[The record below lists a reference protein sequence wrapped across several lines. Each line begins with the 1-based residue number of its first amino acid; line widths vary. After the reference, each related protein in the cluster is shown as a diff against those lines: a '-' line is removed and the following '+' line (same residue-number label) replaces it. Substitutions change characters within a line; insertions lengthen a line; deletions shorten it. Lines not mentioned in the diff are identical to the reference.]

1 MTKKIRRSALFLV
14 LISVILFSLGTSF
27 LYYDIDKRKSIAI
40 TKDQALFLSETINVN
55 TSEIELNPI
64 VSQARITIIEN
75 NGDIIFDNK
84 RDKNDFDN
92 HGDRIEVIE
101 ALENGYGEVERYS
114 DSFMEKTYYY
124 AIKLDNGDILRVSN
138 SMQSFYALVFMMLPF
153 TISALLIIIVLA
165 NFITKR
171 LTHNIILPIEKADLN
186 SALDSPYKELD
197 MYFNTMRAQKS
208 EIKRQTIRVNKRKE
222 TINTIL
228 NSMQEGFMIVDQQL
242 NVFLANQAFLEIF
255 NLDKYEVGNSIFRYI
270 NDRKLLEKIQDALRS
285 RSSTYKMELNNSL
298 YQVYLSHTRILE
310 DDVAIL
316 LFVDISDEAKNQ
328 KQREQFSAN
337 VSHELKTPLTSIK
350 GLAELQANDMVKS
363 EDIVMFG
370 EKIFNQSNRLL
381 EIIDHII
388 KLSEFDEDG
397 IQYNF
402 EDFNIKD
409 KMEDIL
415 LSFNKRFTKKE
426 ISVTKDIQDIDIKA
440 NMTMIDELLSNL
452 IDNAVKYNHEG
463 GYINI
468 DIRKEDNNLLINISN
483 SGPVISFKDQE
494 RLFERFYRVD
504 SSRNKKTGGSGLGLA
519 IVKHIILYHKG
530 SINVVSENDETRFE
544 VVIPQ

>member
-1 MTKKIRRSALFLV
+1 MTKKIRRSALLLV

-27 LYYDIDKRKSIAI
+27 LYYDIDKRKAISI
-40 TKDQALFLSETINVN
+40 TKDQAVFLAETININ
-55 TSEIELNPI
+55 TSEVELNPI
-64 VSQARITIIEN
+64 VSQARITIIQNDGE
-75 NGDIIFDNK
+75 IIFDNK
-84 RDKNDFDN
+84 RDKDDLEN
-92 HGDRIEVIE
+92 HADRVEVIE
-101 ALENGYGEVERYS
+101 ALDKGYGEVERYS

-124 AIKLDNGDILRVSN
+124 AIRLDSGDILRVSN
-138 SMQSFYALVFMMLPF
+138 SMQSFYSLVFMMLPF
-153 TISALLIIIVLA
+153 TISALLIIIILA

-171 LTHNIILPIEKADLN
+171 LTHNIIMPIEKADLN

-228 NSMQEGFMIVDQQL
+228 NSMKEGFMIVDQQL
-242 NVFLANQAFLEIF
+242 NIFLANQAFLEMF
-255 NLDKYEVGNSIFRYI
+255 NLDSYEVGNSIFRYI

-285 RSSTYKMELNNSL
+285 QSSTYKMELNDSL

-316 LFVDISDEAKNQ
+316 LFVDVSDEVKNQ

-350 GLAELQANDMVKS
+350 GLAELQANNMVKS

-402 EDFNIKD
+402 EVFNIKD
-409 KMEDIL
+409 TAEDIL
-415 LSFNKRFTKKE
+415 LSFNKRLTKKE
-426 ISVTKDIQDIDIKA
+426 ISVNKDIDDFDIKA
-440 NMTMIDELLSNL
+440 NVTMIEELLSNL
-452 IDNAVKYNHEG
+452 IDNALKYNYDG

-468 DIRKEDNNLLINISN
+468 EIKKDENDLIINVTN
-483 SGPVISFKDQE
+483 SGPVIPFKDQE

-530 SINVVSENDETRFE
+530 SINVVSENDETSFKVR
-544 VVIPQ
+544 IPQ